1 MSTLAEAKAG
11 YVEAFERRARA
22 GDAASRAKPAPKWLE
37 DARRAA
43 IVTFDKVGFP
53 GPKNEDWK
61 YTGVTPIVSEPFYAA
76 LDETSTAYDASRVTA
91 LVGSLAIPSGEPTM
105 VFINGAYSASFSH
118 VDGTGVAGGMS
129 VRSLAADLRAPDSV
143 AALHLG
149 RKLDANAHGFLALNA
164 AFADDGAVVRIGE
177 GRVTDKPLHLVYVGV
192 AGGKPALAHLRNLIV
207 AEPGSAATV
216 VEHYVGGHSEGETG
230 VYLTNA
236 ATEISLARSSTLRHV
251 KIQDEAET
259 AYHVAKLSAEVSE
272 QASLA
277 SHVVTIGAALSR
289 SEIDVR
295 LVGKNAE
302 CRLDGL
308 YALSGER
315 HADHHTVV
323 DHVVAETK
331 SFENYKGVLDGS
343 SRGVFT
349 GRVMVRR
356 DSQKVEARQQN
367 KNLLLSEGAVVE
379 TRPQLEIYA
388 DDVQCSHGAA
398 IGRLDENALFY
409 LRQRGLDVGEARGLL
424 TWAFASEILDRLPGD
439 ALRQSVTDR
448 VRYVVLERAKR

>member
-1 MSTLAEAKAG
+1 
-11 YVEAFERRARA
+11 V
-22 GDAASRAKPAPKWLE
+22 PKWLE

-43 IVTFDKVGFP
+43 IVAFDKVGFP

-61 YTGVTPIVSEPFYAA
+61 YTGVTPIVSEPFYATLGEEPA
-76 LDETSTAYDASRVTA
+76 AYDSSRVAA
-91 LVGSLAIPSGEPTM
+91 LVRSLAIPAGEPAL
-105 VFINGAYSASFSH
+105 VFVNGEYAANFSS
-118 VDGTGVAGGMS
+118 VDATGVACGFT
-129 VRSLAADLRAPDSV
+129 VRSLAVDLGATDSI
-143 AALHLG
+143 AAYWLE
-149 RKLDANAHGFLALNA
+149 RKLDASAHGFAALNT
-164 AFADDGAVVRIGE
+164 AFADDGAAVRIGE
-177 GRVTDKPLHLVYVGV
+177 GRVADKPLHLAYVGV
-192 AGGKPALAHLRNLIV
+192 ATGKPALAHLRNVIV
-207 AEPGSAATV
+207 AESGSAATI
-216 VEHYVGGHSEGETG
+216 VEHYVGEEG
-230 VYLTNA
+230 VYLTNT
-236 ATEISLARSSTLRHV
+236 ATEIALARNATLRHV

-259 AYHVAKLSAEVSE
+259 AYHVARVEAEVAE
-272 QASLA
+272 HASLA
-277 SHVVTIGAALSR
+277 SHVVTIGGALSR
-289 SEIDVR
+289 SEIYVR
-295 LVGKNAE
+295 LVGRNAE

-331 SFENYKGVLDGS
+331 SFENYKGVIDGS

-398 IGRLDENALFY
+398 IGRLDESALFY
-409 LRQRGLDVGEARGLL
+409 LRQRGLDIDAARGLL
-424 TWAFASEILDRLPGD
+424 TWAFASEILDRLPGE
-439 ALRQSVTDR
+439 ALRQTVTER
-448 VRYVVLERAKR
+448 VRLVALERAGERIRR

>member
-11 YVEAFERRARA
+11 YLEAFERRARA
-22 GDAASRAKPAPKWLE
+22 GDATSRAKPAPKWLE

-43 IVTFDKVGFP
+43 IVAFDKVGFP

-61 YTGVTPIVSEPFYAA
+61 YTGVTPIVSEPFYVA
-76 LDETSTAYDASRVTA
+76 LGDTSTAYDASRVAA

-105 VFINGAYSASFSH
+105 VFVNGAYAASLSN
-118 VDGTGVAGGMS
+118 VAGVGVAGGFS
-129 VRSLAADLRAPDSV
+129 ARSLAADLAAPDSI
-143 AALHLG
+143 AASHLG
-149 RKLDANAHGFLALNA
+149 RKLDAGAHGFLALNA

-177 GRVTDKPLHLVYVGV
+177 GRVPEKPLHLVYVGV
-192 AGGKPALAHLRNLIV
+192 AGGKPALAHLRNLVV

-216 VEHYVGGHSEGETG
+216 VEHYVGESG
-230 VYLTNA
+230 VYLTNT

-259 AYHVAKLSAEVSE
+259 AYHVAKLSAVVAE

-295 LVGKNAE
+295 LTGKNAE

-308 YALSGER
+308 YALAGER

-424 TWAFASEILDRLPGD
+424 TWAFASEILDRLPGE
-439 ALRQSVTDR
+439 ALRRAVTDR
-448 VRYVVLERAKR
+448 VRFVVLERAKR